1 MRAQAHACR
10 PLAPW
15 DRVWSCDKA
24 VIKAAELNG
33 WLHTLAE
40 DMQPSIISRT
50 FPRTT
55 PPPIPQYKDFACKEN
70 VRIAGGVHANP
81 RGPGTGAGAGDVLGL
96 PAPSHA
102 ARARRMQLQEAL
114 LAREAV
120 EAVQDT
126 VCRRRCRQDTVQDT
140 PRPPPEAK
148 LEALYRERQQQH
160 ARERPPLPAP
170 PMGVPAREPTRPS
183 SLIDAEDQ
191 RLSLQGGAT
200 RHGRASARY
209 GNTTAI
215 TSAIWTRRSDG

>member
-1 MRAQAHACR
+1 MFE
-10 PLAPW
+10 
-15 DRVWSCDKA
+15 
-24 VIKAAELNG
+24 AAELNG
-33 WLHTLAE
+33 CLHTLAE
-40 DMQPSIISRT
+40 EMQPSIISRT
-50 FPRTT
+50 FPRKIV
-55 PPPIPQYKDFACKEN
+55 PPPPFPPKLKISLRILHVVVARADSEYRNDKVRNGGSVGMHAACMPT
-70 VRIAGGVHANP
+70 RGGP
-81 RGPGTGAGAGDVLGL
+81 S
-96 PAPSHA
+96 PAPAPVTSLA
-102 ARARRMQLQEAL
+102 SPPYRMQ
-114 LAREAV
+114 RELVACS
-120 EAVQDT
+120 
-126 VCRRRCRQDTVQDT
+126 CRRRSWLARRPRRFRTRCAQDT